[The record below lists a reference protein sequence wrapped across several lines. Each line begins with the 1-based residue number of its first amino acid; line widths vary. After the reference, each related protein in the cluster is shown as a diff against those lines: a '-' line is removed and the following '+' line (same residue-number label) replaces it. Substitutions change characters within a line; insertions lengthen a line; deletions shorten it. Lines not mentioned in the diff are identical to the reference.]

1 MDHDIVNFSVAEYAN
16 APVILVGDIHRGGI
30 FAQLVG
36 TLECLPQHYRQ
47 RVAGFIVNRFRGDQR
62 LFADGVSWI
71 EEKTGRPVFG
81 VLPWYDHI
89 RIDPED
95 SVVIERP
102 CTVAP
107 ERDGKPAVAVIRIP
121 HISNFSDFDPL
132 TGIDGLRLHF
142 LETPQDLSAF
152 AAVILPGSKNTCFDL
167 KWLKTSGWQGRLDA
181 FSAGGGHVTGICGGY
196 QMMGTSVH
204 DPDGLEGPPGETP
217 GLGLLPVETV
227 LQAPKTTTLTRFS
240 WDGIEGSGY
249 EIHMGQ
255 TRRHKGQDL
264 LHIAERNGKA
274 VDDVDGCLTDDRR
287 AMGTYIH
294 GLFDTPDLIRRWLDA
309 VGLKGIDIPATG
321 GLAAKQEQYALLAEH
336 FRRHIDMDRIAALI
350 GIKWA

>member
-1 MDHDIVNFSVAEYAN
+1 
-16 APVILVGDIHRGGI
+16 VILVGDIHRGGI

-36 TLECLPQHYRQ
+36 TLECLPQNYRQ
-47 RVAGFIVNRFRGDQR
+47 RVAGFIVNRFRGDRR
-62 LFADGVSWI
+62 LFADGVAWI

-102 CTVAP
+102 RAVAP
-107 ERDGKPAVAVIRIP
+107 RKNGTPAVAVIRIP

-132 TGIDGLRLHF
+132 AGIDGLQLHF

-152 AAVILPGSKNTCFDL
+152 AAAILPGSKNTRFDL
-167 KWLKTSGWQGRLDA
+167 HWLKTSGWQRHLDA
-181 FSAGGGHVTGICGGY
+181 FYTGGGHVTGICGGY
-196 QMMGTSVH
+196 QMMGTTVH
-204 DPDGLEGPPGETP
+204 DPDGLEGSPGKTS

-240 WDGIEGSGY
+240 WDDIEGTGY

-255 TRRHKGQDL
+255 TRRQKGRDL

-274 VDDVDGCLTDDRR
+274 VDDADGCLTDDRR

-294 GLFDTPDLIRRWLDA
+294 GLFDTPELIRRWLAA
-309 VGLKGIDIPATG
+309 VGLKGIAVPDTG
-321 GLAAKQEQYALLAEH
+321 GLDAKQEQYGLLAEH
-336 FRRHIDMDRIAALI
+336 FTRHIDMDRIAERI
-350 GIKWA
+350 SIEYE